1 VTARETYLRLASD
14 FLRRA
19 AVNRRFRVALISVGP
34 ARTLAQNL
42 LLILGNRAVV
52 SSFPTTINGS
62 KDNEWFTRATQ
73 LSNVSTRWMAGRFP
87 PLILLVPY
95 YLRQQVAL

>member
-1 VTARETYLRLASD
+1 MTKIAGEIDSTRDPRATGIGFSTT
-14 FLRRA
+14 RRC
-19 AVNRRFRVALISVGP
+19 NRRFLVALISVGP

-52 SSFPTTINGS
+52 SSFP
-62 KDNEWFTRATQ
+62 NEWFTRATQ

-87 PLILLVPY
+87 PLILLVP
-95 YLRQQVAL
+95 AI